1 MCTFDSAVAPEFAL
15 HHSFVDK
22 IWMDW
27 QRQSNAH
34 LNAHFPGVANNMT
47 GTGNLHPRDVLDNSR
62 LPGGVRVEY
71 QTSRRPQ
78 FLGALRHT
86 GGMTCIDLT
95 NYLAIS
101 SKTNNNIIL
110 RCFKLARAPTI
121 FIRIVHISHNTPC
134 LPPPTLLKFYIII
147 VFNFSYDDL
156 QCPGE
161 MKNNGYTPLAH
172 LP

>member
-86 GGMTCIDLT
+86 GGMTCIDST
-95 NYLAIS
+95 NYFAIWPS
-101 SKTNNNIIL
+101 APKTI
-110 RCFKLARAPTI
+110 T
-121 FIRIVHISHNTPC
+121 T
-134 LPPPTLLKFYIII
+134 
-147 VFNFSYDDL
+147 
-156 QCPGE
+156 
-161 MKNNGYTPLAH
+161 
-172 LP
+172 

>member
-101 SKTNNNIIL
+101 TKNNYNIIL
-110 RCFKLARAPTI
+110 RCFKLLRAPTI
-121 FIRIVHISHNTPC
+121 FIRILHIFHNTPC
-134 LPPPTLLKFYIII
+134 LPPSPPPKFYIII
-147 VFNFSYDDL
+147 VFNLS
-156 QCPGE
+156 
-161 MKNNGYTPLAH
+161 
-172 LP
+172 

>member
-101 SKTNNNIIL
+101 TKTNKIIL
-110 RCFKLARAPTI
+110 RCFKLTRAPTI
-121 FIRIVHISHNTPC
+121 FIRILHISHNTPS
-134 LPPPTLLKFYIII
+134 LPPFP
-147 VFNFSYDDL
+147 
-156 QCPGE
+156 PP
-161 MKNNGYTPLAH
+161 PLPSPPN
-172 LP
+172 LT

>member
-1 MCTFDSAVAPEFAL
+1 MFFCFAIPISFYITFVSFARMGKIIRWLLLPLGHMCTFDSAVAPEFAL

-34 LNAHFPGVANNMT
+34 LNAHFPGVATNMA
-47 GTGNLHPRDVLDNSR
+47 GTGNVHPRDVLDNSR

-86 GGMTCIDLT
+86 GGMTL
-95 NYLAIS
+95 
-101 SKTNNNIIL
+101 
-110 RCFKLARAPTI
+110 
-121 FIRIVHISHNTPC
+121 H
-134 LPPPTLLKFYIII
+134 
-147 VFNFSYDDL
+147 
-156 QCPGE
+156 
-161 MKNNGYTPLAH
+161 
-172 LP
+172 